1 MQKSVFSLKKSVVA
15 LAVLSV
21 SGVGVAQSSSSL
33 VDPKLSVSQQA
44 DSLSVLG
51 QSQEYLNNRHEQISD
66 NVKTELELLTLDSF
80 AKITYNGV
88 YANGIYKR
96 MQELLPSLPMP
107 QQKLMLGLAEAQYLK
122 VTEVLRNKSEIM
134 ENIGNGKK
142 IGIKELATQ
151 AQEILADRNL
161 SNSSLVSMKL
171 LPFGNSPKDAALIAA
186 LKNQSIINQKLQELT
201 VGSHKQLKLD
211 IDRLDD
217 VVKGHREEINW
228 LKSDLEDAVIGIE
241 GNSNQI
247 AEVSYDLA
255 DLQSE
260 VEYTTST
267 MREDITQA
275 HEAIVLLDRADEIQF
290 ERLNEIAKVNE
301 EINYRQDSQLRE
313 KADKSALMG
322 LERLVVKNIS
332 GIEKNAEGLV
342 QLGNEVSS
350 GFKKAQTA
358 LTELSVEV
366 EEGFNRTG
374 KAVNALKEKDVEQD
388 KRLNVVE
395 FGVGTLVEAVQGKAD
410 NSTVRALDERIQKS
424 NEEIKLVQQA
434 VGINALGVM
443 NNKMAISELDR
454 RVAKVSREMQKGLAA
469 QSALSQLSPSSNR
482 VGKVNMSAAV
492 GFYNGNSA
500 LAIGTGYRVNEG
512 FSARAGFALSG
523 GDVSGGA
530 GINYEW

>member
-21 SGVGVAQSSSSL
+21 SSVGAAQNSSNNNPELSQKIVENSKIETELSALNDIADLAYNAVYINNVYKRLQASVARNGN
-33 VDPKLSVSQQA
+33 
-44 DSLSVLG
+44 SVLG
-51 QSQEYLNNRHEQISD
+51 AWSIATD
-66 NVKTELELLTLDSF
+66 ALT
-80 AKITYNGV
+80 K
-88 YANGIYKR
+88 
-96 MQELLPSLPMP
+96 Q
-107 QQKLMLGLAEAQYLK
+107 LGL
-122 VTEVLRNKSEIM
+122 M
-134 ENIGNGKK
+134 ENIRRGNVD
-142 IGIKELATQ
+142 I
-151 AQEILADRNL
+151 
-161 SNSSLVSMKL
+161 SSLKNDIIKIKSEKQ
-171 LPFGNSPKDAALIAA
+171 NSLKALEQIG
-186 LKNQSIINQKLQELT
+186 NQSPTDSSLITALANQVVINQKLRELV
-201 VGSHKQLKLD
+201 VGSREQLKLD

-247 AEVSYDLA
+247 AAVSYDLA

-267 MREDITQA
+267 MREDIAEA

-358 LTELSVEV
+358 LNELSVEV

>member
-1 MQKSVFSLKKSVVA
+1 MQKSVFSLKKSVIA

-21 SGVGVAQSSSSL
+21 SGVGATNINNSTPEHLSIAKIGVTNIKNYPIEKNKLVLDNVNTELSLLALNSFAEIANDAAYVNGLYKRINDVGTSTGRTGGQLSLLSTLYSIISSSL
-33 VDPKLSVSQQA
+33 DSKTTIVDQIKAGTLRGKQLSDEVQNILTTQLRSRVSLNILNT
-44 DSLSVLG
+44 SL
-51 QSQEYLNNRHEQISD
+51 R
-66 NVKTELELLTLDSF
+66 
-80 AKITYNGV
+80 
-88 YANGIYKR
+88 
-96 MQELLPSLPMP
+96 
-107 QQKLMLGLAEAQYLK
+107 
-122 VTEVLRNKSEIM
+122 RN
-134 ENIGNGKK
+134 
-142 IGIKELATQ
+142 
-151 AQEILADRNL
+151 D
-161 SNSSLVSMKL
+161 
-171 LPFGNSPKDAALIAA
+171 PKDAALIAA

-267 MREDITQA
+267 MREDIAEA

-358 LTELSVEV
+358 LNELSVEV

-374 KAVNALKEKDVEQD
+374 KAVNALKEKEVEQD

-410 NSTVRALDERIQKS
+410 N
-424 NEEIKLVQQA
+424 
-434 VGINALGVM
+434 
-443 NNKMAISELDR
+443 
-454 RVAKVSREMQKGLAA
+454 
-469 QSALSQLSPSSNR
+469 
-482 VGKVNMSAAV
+482 
-492 GFYNGNSA
+492 
-500 LAIGTGYRVNEG
+500 
-512 FSARAGFALSG
+512 
-523 GDVSGGA
+523 
-530 GINYEW
+530 